1 MRRKEALGWCEKFI
15 KFKKIL
21 VVMVRDLLKI
31 TSKEEI
37 ESLFEKLKRLLG
49 PTLYE
54 KIEDDESSTGVQF
67 FKVLDGFFDHLIIL
81 KDEKIFDDK
90 AERQRVDIIRKDK
103 KLKEKDKRIEEL
115 EKKLGEK
122 IGVELK

>member
-1 MRRKEALGWCEKFI
+1 MDRDWLQI
-15 KFKKIL
+15 KNK
-21 VVMVRDLLKI
+21 D
-31 TSKEEI
+31 EI

-67 FKVLDGFFDHLIIL
+67 FKVLDGFLDHLIIL

-90 AERQRVDIIRKDK
+90 AERQRIDIVRKDK
-103 KLKEKDKRIEEL
+103 KLKEKDKKIEEL
-115 EKKLGEK
+115 ERKLGEK
-122 IGVELK
+122 NGVESK